1 MLRCVRGRPD
11 EKRIAISQPAG
22 KKMELLHS
30 NLPATHFVTI
40 PDAFADNR
48 GADANFLVRHPINMS
63 HRDAETWVNLPN
75 SSHPNER
82 NVNKMAALVKMMT
95 LPGETVMDPFCGSGA
110 IGLASVMLGRNY
122 IGLELMEDR
131 ANDAKG
137 RFQSLGI
144 ESLDP

>member
-1 MLRCVRGRPD
+1 
-11 EKRIAISQPAG
+11 
-22 KKMELLHS
+22 
-30 NLPATHFVTI
+30 
-40 PDAFADNR
+40 
-48 GADANFLVRHPINMS
+48 
-63 HRDAETWVNLPN
+63 
-75 SSHPNER
+75 
-82 NVNKMAALVKMMT
+82 MMT